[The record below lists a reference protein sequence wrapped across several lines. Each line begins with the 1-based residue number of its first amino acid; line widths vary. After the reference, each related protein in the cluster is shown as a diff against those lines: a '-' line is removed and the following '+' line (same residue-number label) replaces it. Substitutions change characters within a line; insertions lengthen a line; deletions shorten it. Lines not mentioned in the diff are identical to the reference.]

1 MWAWRKEILK
11 LLLLII
17 FATILSTFIGYFSQM
32 LILILLA
39 TLIRQ
44 AVLITQLEHWLSRGA
59 GGEIPTG
66 SGIWEDIYYHF
77 YRIRS
82 AKKKRKKQL
91 SKMIKQFRQSTDV
104 LPDAAVVLGK
114 DDEIEWSN
122 KLAKKILGL
131 NKGDKGQR
139 IPNLIRQPEFSQYL
153 KNSQE
158 NAPLMINSPV
168 DPQSILQLRLVK
180 YGTGQ
185 RLLIAQ
191 DVTQQKK
198 MEVMRKNFVANV
210 SHELRTPLTVLKGY
224 LETLEEGEHNDESQF
239 LKHSLKQMSAQTAR
253 MQHLVN
259 DLLLLARL
267 ETQQQ
272 KTSYVDIAELIQT
285 ICSES
290 SQDSINLRI
299 DLQLETKIGLLGNK
313 EELRSAFSNLINNA
327 LKYSPVDSTI
337 KVIWQKQVN
346 ELYFDVIDNGEGIAL
361 AHIPR
366 VTERFF
372 RIDVKRNRKLTG
384 TGLGLAIVK
393 HVLMRHEAKLE
404 IKSEMGMGSHFRCVF
419 YYQNPKTLG

>member
-17 FATILSTFIGYFSQM
+17 FAIILSTFIGYFSQM
-32 LILILLA
+32 LILILLGI
-39 TLIRQ
+39 LIRQ
-44 AVLITQLEHWLSRGA
+44 AVLITRLEHWLSRGA

-77 YRIRS
+77 YRIRA

-91 SKMIKQFRQSTDV
+91 SKIIKQFRQSTDV

-114 DDEIEWSN
+114 NDEIEWSN

-131 NKGDKGQR
+131 NKADKGQR

-158 NAPLMINSPV
+158 HAPLIINSPV
-168 DPQSILQLRLVK
+168 DPQSILQLRLVN
-180 YGTGQ
+180 YGSGQ

-224 LETLEEGEHNDESQF
+224 LETLEEMEHGDDAQL
-239 LKHSLKQMSAQTAR
+239 LKHSLKPMSAQTAR
-253 MQHLVN
+253 MQYLVN

-272 KTSYVDIAELIQT
+272 KTSYVNIAELIQT
-285 ICSES
+285 ICNEN
-290 SQDSINLRI
+290 SQDDINLRI
-299 DLQLETKIGLLGNK
+299 NLQLETQIGLVGNK

-327 LKYSPVDSTI
+327 LKYSPVDSTV
-337 KVIWQKQVN
+337 KVIWKKQAN
-346 ELYFDVIDNGEGIAL
+346 ELYFDVIDKGEGIAL

-366 VTERFF
+366 ITERFF
-372 RIDVKRNRKLTG
+372 RVDVKRNRKLTG

-404 IKSEMGMGSHFRCVF
+404 IKSQLAIGSHFRCIF
-419 YYQNPKTLG
+419 CYQTL

>member
-17 FATILSTFIGYFSQM
+17 FAAILNTFIGYLSQM
-32 LILILLA
+32 LILILLG

-44 AVLITQLEHWLSRGA
+44 AILITRLEHWLSRGA
-59 GGEIPTG
+59 GGGIPKG

-77 YRIRS
+77 YRIRA

-91 SKMIKQFRQSTDV
+91 SKIIKQFRQSTDV

-131 NKGDKGQR
+131 NKSDKGQR

-158 NAPLMINSPV
+158 YDSLIINSPV
-168 DPQSILQLRLVK
+168 DSQSILQLRLVK
-180 YGTGQ
+180 YGSGQ

-224 LETLEEGEHNDESQF
+224 LETLEDMEHSDESQ
-239 LKHSLKQMSAQTAR
+239 LLRHSLKQMSTQTAR
-253 MQHLVN
+253 MQYLVN

-272 KTSYVDIAELIQT
+272 KTNYVDVAELIQT
-285 ICSES
+285 ICNES
-290 SQDSINLRI
+290 AQDGVNLRI
-299 DLQLETKIGLLGNK
+299 DLQLETQLGLEGNK

-327 LKYSPVDSTI
+327 LKYSPLNSKV
-337 KVIWQKQVN
+337 KVIWKKQAN
-346 ELYFDVIDNGEGIAL
+346 ELYLDVIDNGEGIAP

-372 RIDVKRNRKLTG
+372 RVEVKRPHKLTG

-404 IKSEMGMGSHFRCVF
+404 IKSQLGVGSQFRCVF
-419 YYQNPKTLG
+419 ITKNRKL

>member
-17 FATILSTFIGYFSQM
+17 FAAILSTFIGYFPQM
-32 LILILLA
+32 LSLIFLGA
-39 TLIRQ
+39 LIRQ
-44 AVLITQLEHWLSRGA
+44 AILITQLEHWLSRGA
-59 GGEIPTG
+59 GGGIPTG

-77 YRIRS
+77 YRIRA

-104 LPDAAVVLGK
+104 LPDAAVVLGRNN
-114 DDEIEWSN
+114 EIEWSN

-131 NKGDKGQR
+131 NKKDKGQR

-158 NAPLMINSPV
+158 HEPLVIHSPV
-168 DPQSILQLRLVK
+168 DPQLILQLRLVK
-180 YGTGQ
+180 YGAGQ

-224 LETLEEGEHNDESQF
+224 LETLEDSEHHYESQL
-239 LKHSLKQMSAQTAR
+239 LKHSLTQMSAQTER
-253 MQHLVN
+253 MQYLVN

-272 KTSYVDIAELIQT
+272 KTSDVNVVELIQT
-285 ICSES
+285 ICNENSP
-290 SQDSINLRI
+290 DSINSRI
-299 DLQLETKIGLLGNK
+299 DLQLETDIGLIGNK

-327 LKYSPVDSTI
+327 LKYSPTDSTV
-337 KVIWQKQVN
+337 KVIWKKQGN

-404 IKSEMGMGSHFRCVF
+404 INSQVGMGSHFRCIF
-419 YYQNPKTLG
+419 ITKKPKT